1 MVLGFDCE
9 FTGIILGCYEVCT
22 KVLLKVPGIISFML
36 LLPQTPYLPNIVLFV
51 LIIKKRV
58 SKRGREWSILRK
70 FNLPTSVTRCGIKSI
85 PEITQREATT
95 VLNEKSV
102 F

>member
-1 MVLGFDCE
+1 MQLAEQSFQTWFD
-9 FTGIILGCYEVCT
+9 YYHR
-22 KVLLKVPGIISFML
+22 
-36 LLPQTPYLPNIVLFV
+36 QAIVLFV
-51 LIIKKRV
+51 LITKKRV